1 MDPQAFKLKFKY
13 DTALMSLPD
22 AEIADA
28 LEEAD
33 LVVKSLE
40 FGDLKERAVGLYA
53 AHILK
58 VALKSKSGNSFSD
71 ASSMAIAGQSRT
83 IQEDMLTGQR
93 LNVQSGRLRGSVS
106 SKVEE
111 DKDWIEGTV
120 GAGGALVPYA
130 FAHEFGLKGAMAIK
144 AHLRMIKKVFG
155 QPITPRQVMIKA
167 HSRKVDMK
175 ERRFMRDS
183 LDEVAKTVPKNIDAA
198 IERGLS
204 SE

>member
-1 MDPQAFKLKFKY
+1 
-13 DTALMSLPD
+13 MSD
-22 AEIADA
+22 YRVDADVDFNEVNERVRAEIRRTVNT
-28 LEEAD
+28 LT
-33 LVVKSLE
+33 
-40 FGDLKERAVGLYA
+40 LKL
-53 AHILK
+53 
-58 VALKSKSGNSFSD
+58 
-71 ASSMAIAGQSRT
+71 QRT

-155 QPITPRQVMIKA
+155 QPITPRQIMIKA

-183 LDEVAKTVPKNIDAA
+183 LDEVAKIAPKNIDAA
-198 IERGLS
+198 IQRGLS

>member
-1 MDPQAFKLKFKY
+1 
-13 DTALMSLPD
+13 MSD
-22 AEIADA
+22 YRVDADVDFNEVNERVRAEIRRTVNT
-28 LEEAD
+28 LT
-33 LVVKSLE
+33 
-40 FGDLKERAVGLYA
+40 LKL
-53 AHILK
+53 
-58 VALKSKSGNSFSD
+58 
-71 ASSMAIAGQSRT
+71 QRT

-155 QPITPRQVMIKA
+155 QPITPRQIMIKA

-183 LDEVAKTVPKNIDAA
+183 LDEVAKIVPKNIDAA

>member
-1 MDPQAFKLKFKY
+1 
-13 DTALMSLPD
+13 MSD
-22 AEIADA
+22 YRVDADVDFNEVNERVRAEIRRTVNA
-28 LEEAD
+28 LT
-33 LVVKSLE
+33 
-40 FGDLKERAVGLYA
+40 LKL
-53 AHILK
+53 
-58 VALKSKSGNSFSD
+58 
-71 ASSMAIAGQSRT
+71 QRT

-130 FAHEFGLKGAMAIK
+130 FTHEFGLKGAMAIK

-183 LDEVAKTVPKNIDAA
+183 LDEVAKIVPKNIDAA

>member
-1 MDPQAFKLKFKY
+1 
-13 DTALMSLPD
+13 MSD
-22 AEIADA
+22 YRVDADVDFNEVNERVRAEIRRTVNA
-28 LEEAD
+28 LT
-33 LVVKSLE
+33 
-40 FGDLKERAVGLYA
+40 LKL
-53 AHILK
+53 
-58 VALKSKSGNSFSD
+58 
-71 ASSMAIAGQSRT
+71 QRT

-111 DKDWIEGTV
+111 DKDWIKGTV

-155 QPITPRQVMIKA
+155 QPITPRQIMIKA

-183 LDEVAKTVPKNIDAA
+183 LDEVAKIVPNNIDAA
-198 IERGLS
+198 IEGGLS

>member
-1 MDPQAFKLKFKY
+1 
-13 DTALMSLPD
+13 MSD
-22 AEIADA
+22 YRVDADVDFNEVNERVRAEIRRTVNA
-28 LEEAD
+28 LT
-33 LVVKSLE
+33 
-40 FGDLKERAVGLYA
+40 LKL
-53 AHILK
+53 
-58 VALKSKSGNSFSD
+58 
-71 ASSMAIAGQSRT
+71 QRT

-111 DKDWIEGTV
+111 DNDWIEGTV

-155 QPITPRQVMIKA
+155 QPITPRQVLIKA

-183 LDEVAKTVPKNIDAA
+183 LDEVAKIVPKNIDAA
-198 IERGLS
+198 IQRGLS

>member
-1 MDPQAFKLKFKY
+1 
-13 DTALMSLPD
+13 MSD
-22 AEIADA
+22 YRVDADVDFNDVNERVRAEIRRTVNA
-28 LEEAD
+28 LT
-33 LVVKSLE
+33 
-40 FGDLKERAVGLYA
+40 LKL
-53 AHILK
+53 
-58 VALKSKSGNSFSD
+58 
-71 ASSMAIAGQSRT
+71 QRT

-111 DKDWIEGTV
+111 DKEWIEGTV

-130 FAHEFGLKGAMAIK
+130 VAHEFGLKGAMAIK

-155 QPITPRQVMIKA
+155 QPITPRQIMIKA

-183 LDEVAKTVPKNIDAA
+183 LDEVAKIVPKNIDAA

>member
-1 MDPQAFKLKFKY
+1 
-13 DTALMSLPD
+13 MSD
-22 AEIADA
+22 YRVDADVDFNEVNERVRAEIRRTVNA
-28 LEEAD
+28 LT
-33 LVVKSLE
+33 
-40 FGDLKERAVGLYA
+40 LKL
-53 AHILK
+53 
-58 VALKSKSGNSFSD
+58 
-71 ASSMAIAGQSRT
+71 QRT

-167 HSRKVDMK
+167 HLRKVDMK

-183 LDEVAKTVPKNIDAA
+183 LDEVAKIVPKNIDAA

>member
-1 MDPQAFKLKFKY
+1 
-13 DTALMSLPD
+13 MSNYRVD
-22 AEIADA
+22 ADVDFNEVNERVRAEIRRTVNA
-28 LEEAD
+28 LT
-33 LVVKSLE
+33 
-40 FGDLKERAVGLYA
+40 LKL
-53 AHILK
+53 
-58 VALKSKSGNSFSD
+58 
-71 ASSMAIAGQSRT
+71 QRT
-83 IQEDMLTGQR
+83 IQEGMLTGQR

-155 QPITPRQVMIKA
+155 QPITPRQIMIKA

-183 LDEVAKTVPKNIDAA
+183 LDEVAKIVPKNIDAA

>member
-1 MDPQAFKLKFKY
+1 
-13 DTALMSLPD
+13 MSD
-22 AEIADA
+22 YRVDADVDFNEVNERVRAEIRRTVNA
-28 LEEAD
+28 LT
-33 LVVKSLE
+33 
-40 FGDLKERAVGLYA
+40 LKL
-53 AHILK
+53 
-58 VALKSKSGNSFSD
+58 
-71 ASSMAIAGQSRT
+71 QRT

-93 LNVQSGRLRGSVS
+93 LSVQSGRLRGSVS

-167 HSRKVDMK
+167 HSRKVDMN

-183 LDEVAKTVPKNIDAA
+183 LDEVAKIVPKNIDAA

>member
-1 MDPQAFKLKFKY
+1 MSNYRVDADVDFKEVNERVR
-13 DTALMSLPD
+13 
-22 AEIADA
+22 AEIRRTVNA
-28 LEEAD
+28 LT
-33 LVVKSLE
+33 
-40 FGDLKERAVGLYA
+40 LKL
-53 AHILK
+53 
-58 VALKSKSGNSFSD
+58 
-71 ASSMAIAGQSRT
+71 QRT

-111 DKDWIEGTV
+111 DKDWVEGTV

-130 FAHEFGLKGAMAIK
+130 FAHEFGLKGAMTIK

-155 QPITPRQVMIKA
+155 QPITPRQIMIKA
-167 HSRKVDMK
+167 HSRKVDMQ

-183 LDEVAKTVPKNIDAA
+183 LDEVAKIVPKNIDAA